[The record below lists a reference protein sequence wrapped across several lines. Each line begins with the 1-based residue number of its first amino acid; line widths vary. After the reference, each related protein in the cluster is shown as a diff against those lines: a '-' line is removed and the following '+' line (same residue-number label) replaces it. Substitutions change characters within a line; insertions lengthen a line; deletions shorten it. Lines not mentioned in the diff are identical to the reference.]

1 MLTTLISRLEHF
13 TALTDQDKGWLN
25 GLVTR
30 FDEFPAGR
38 DIRRQAE
45 VSDGIFV
52 VTAGHACSYKI
63 LPDGGRQIL
72 EFIFRGDHAE
82 LPLEATDDGI
92 LALNHTA
99 IAWINHHRFL
109 SELADHPR
117 VATALERHARQKL
130 AILRERITSLGRR
143 DAFARM
149 AHLLCEL
156 FERLSVVGETVG
168 HDYRLPVTQSEL
180 ADTLGLSEVHCN
192 RILRRLESE
201 RLIIYERRHLRI
213 RDLDA
218 LKEAA
223 AFNPTYLDLNGSP
236 ATVHNAV
243 PVPRR
248 RYGLWCVLPLDP
260 DTISTLVNFLPLTNI
275 C

>member
-99 IAWINHHRFL
+99 IAWINHHRSSASWRIIPVSRPPGAACA
-109 SELADHPR
+109 SEIGYSSRADHASWLSGR
-117 VATALERHARQKL
+117 VRAYG
-130 AILRERITSLGRR
+130 TSL
-143 DAFARM
+143 FAS
-149 AHLLCEL
+149 CS
-156 FERLSVVGETVG
+156 SV
-168 HDYRLPVTQSEL
+168 S
-180 ADTLGLSEVHCN
+180 A
-192 RILRRLESE
+192 
-201 RLIIYERRHLRI
+201 
-213 RDLDA
+213 
-218 LKEAA
+218 
-223 AFNPTYLDLNGSP
+223 
-236 ATVHNAV
+236 
-243 PVPRR
+243 
-248 RYGLWCVLPLDP
+248 
-260 DTISTLVNFLPLTNI
+260 
-275 C
+275 